1 MKRILTLGALP
12 LLSLALFW
20 GCENDTSNELAGP
33 GGPSATDKTCLSC
46 HSSEQELKDA
56 LGIEGKVTIA
66 AIREKDG

>member
-1 MKRILTLGALP
+1 MRRLAI
-12 LLSLALFW
+12 LLSLALLW

-33 GGPSATDKTCLSC
+33 GGGDTTDKTCLSC

-56 LGIEGKVTIA
+56 LGLDGKVTVA